1 MGVDKEPWDPSHK
14 EFLDKVAAEVG
25 EIVYRQLRQD
35 WLQYQMCKIDVVS
48 FCKKVKLAF
57 RGSRVHLR
65 PGARVLVDEEDRQ
78 DFDNVLAGKFVE
90 SKGKRKINAA
100 ALYYI
105 LSMIH
110 CMYTYRYLRTCCHG
124 HQRSSTFI

>member
-57 RGSRVHLR
+57 RGSQVHLR
-65 PGARVLVDEEDRQ
+65 PGARVLVDAEDRQ
-78 DFDNVLAGKFVE
+78 DFDDVLAGKVVE
-90 SKGKRKINAA
+90 SKGKCKINAA

-105 LSMIH
+105 L
-110 CMYTYRYLRTCCHG
+110 
-124 HQRSSTFI
+124 